1 VPSQVARL
9 LASQY
14 RRTQQRILRVA
25 EELDDDQ
32 LRRTWP
38 HANSIGFDVWHC
50 ARWADHLQSILPD
63 ATPALRTRL
72 GRRDELW
79 ERDGLARRWSFPAE
93 LGQMET
99 GMGMDES
106 TAASLPLPTKA
117 ELLGYV
123 RAVFD
128 LSADV
133 VDRLEDD
140 DLPVD
145 AKIDDARVPWLSGR
159 ADKGPVGNWVLT
171 YDGHANRH
179 LGMIELRRGLLG
191 MRGTATA

>member
-1 VPSQVARL
+1 MTRAVAQL
-9 LASQY
+9 LTFQY

-38 HANSIGFDVWHC
+38 HANPIGFDVWHC

-79 ERDGLARRWSFPAE
+79 
-93 LGQMET
+93 QVET

-106 TAASLPLPTKA
+106 IAASLPLPPKA
-117 ELLGYV
+117 ELLDYV
-123 RAVFD
+123 RVAFD
-128 LSADV
+128 LAGEV
-133 VDRLEDD
+133 VDRLEDA

-145 AKIDDARVPWLSGR
+145 AMIEDARVPWLSGG
-159 ADKGPVGNWVLT
+159 ADRGPVGNWVLT

>member
-1 VPSQVARL
+1 MTRAVAQL
-9 LASQY
+9 LTFQY

-38 HANSIGFDVWHC
+38 HANPIGFDVWHC

-79 ERDGLARRWSFPAE
+79 QRDGLARRWSFPAE
-93 LGQMET
+93 LGQVET

-106 TAASLPLPTKA
+106 IAASLPLPPKA
-117 ELLGYV
+117 ELLDYV
-123 RAVFD
+123 RVAFD
-128 LSADV
+128 LAGEV
-133 VDRLEDD
+133 VDRLEDA

-145 AKIDDARVPWLSGR
+145 AMIEDARVPWLSGG
-159 ADKGPVGNWVLT
+159 ADRGPVGNWVLT